1 MLNFKKSN
9 SLYFC
14 SFFLLLIIFF
24 FIVNYETFRSS
35 HFVNGDFALQAI
47 EVLHAKE
54 LQVFVGSTSSKQSFS
69 QPGPILTYW
78 FALFEIIFDLLKIKI
93 SESMTY
99 LIASAFLNLFIQTIS
114 IYFIFINLK
123 NKYLII
129 PITFLIFFLLN
140 SVLDNQLYLS
150 SPITISI
157 SLFFCLFLI
166 IAQLI
171 SDKNFK
177 LLVPVSFLYFTLF
190 HFHVMY
196 AIPSTALIL
205 YCAIKIYSNKKNV
218 FDCLMKE
225 KIYFISSLILL
236 FLFFIFPI
244 IYDQFFLTNNIS
256 NILQYS
262 SSQKG
267 NDFIDNIKAF
277 YHVPKYLTAF
287 LFSPFYSKQEIL
299 SFTSQDK
306 FYSLGVFIF
315 LLSIILFTLLLN

>member
-14 SFFLLLIIFF
+14 SFFITNNIF

-177 LLVPVSFLYFTLF
+177 LLVPVSFLYFT
-190 HFHVMY
+190 
-196 AIPSTALIL
+196 
-205 YCAIKIYSNKKNV
+205 
-218 FDCLMKE
+218 
-225 KIYFISSLILL
+225 YFIFMSCMQ
-236 FLFFIFPI
+236 FLP
-244 IYDQFFLTNNIS
+244 Q
-256 NILQYS
+256 
-262 SSQKG
+262 
-267 NDFIDNIKAF
+267 
-277 YHVPKYLTAF
+277 H
-287 LFSPFYSKQEIL
+287 
-299 SFTSQDK
+299 
-306 FYSLGVFIF
+306 
-315 LLSIILFTLLLN
+315 